1 MSNVSLPE
9 VTIYTDGA
17 CSGNPGPGGWAALLR
32 YGSHEKELA
41 GYEAHTT
48 NQRMELMAA
57 IKGLEALKKPCSVQL
72 HSDSAYLI
80 NAFHRKWLVKW
91 QRNGWLN
98 VKKQPVE
105 NQDLWK
111 RLVTLTEKH
120 QVRWVKVEGHS
131 DDELNNRCDY
141 LAKQAIKENAPTGND
156 ELG

>member
-41 GYEAHTT
+41 GYEAHTA

-156 ELG
+156 ELS

>member
-156 ELG
+156 ELS